1 MFYHLLITIFF
12 LICGCIKEINV
23 TFFQERNRLDP
34 DEKIGKPARK
44 RAGGIIYPS
53 RSKNQCRRISLN
65 RPTFKND
72 ALSFAFSIH

>member
-1 MFYHLLITIFF
+1 M
-12 LICGCIKEINV
+12 
-23 TFFQERNRLDP
+23 DP

-53 RSKNQCRRISLN
+53 RSKNQYRRISLN